1 MPYTTDEA
9 RRQMLDDLAH
19 AIDEIGVA
27 LAALGAAYEL
37 LDEQSGD
44 RLEAELFRPVQ
55 VTYGRARRTH
65 ASFAE
70 RHRLPARTFEPA
82 MGARA
87 AADARE
93 LLEAAVEA
101 IEETDHLLA
110 EIQDSMM
117 PVEVGDASLRAGPAG
132 GGPPG
137 RDGRRRA
144 GRPRAGR
151 GSRGGEYVGG
161 PPPHRRPPAHA
172 RAG

>member
-1 MPYTTDEA
+1 MPYTTEEA
-9 RRQMLDDLAH
+9 HRQMLDDLPH

-27 LAALGAAYEL
+27 LAPLAAANEL
-37 LDEQSGD
+37 LDAQSGD
-44 RLEAELFRPVQ
+44 RLEAKLFRHVH
-55 VTYGRARRTH
+55 VTYGRARHSH

-87 AADARE
+87 AADGRE

-117 PVEVGDASLRAGPAG
+117 PVEVGDAPLR
-132 GGPPG
+132 
-137 RDGRRRA
+137 
-144 GRPRAGR
+144 
-151 GSRGGEYVGG
+151 
-161 PPPHRRPPAHA
+161 
-172 RAG
+172 